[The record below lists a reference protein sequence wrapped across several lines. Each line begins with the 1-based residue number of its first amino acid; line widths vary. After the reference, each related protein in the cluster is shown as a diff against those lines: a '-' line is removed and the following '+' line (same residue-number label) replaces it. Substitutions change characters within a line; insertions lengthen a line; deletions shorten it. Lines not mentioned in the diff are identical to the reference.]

1 MVSLQKHTLY
11 DQLHR
16 LNTKTE
22 TPPACVPKL
31 FSVIKNFHF
40 VILFLAL
47 GRHLNEKNYWTRK
60 QSFVSFLRDTL

>member
-1 MVSLQKHTLY
+1 MVSVQKHTLY

-47 GRHLNEKNYWTRK
+47 GRHLNEELLDKKTV
-60 QSFVSFLRDTL
+60 FVSFLRDTL